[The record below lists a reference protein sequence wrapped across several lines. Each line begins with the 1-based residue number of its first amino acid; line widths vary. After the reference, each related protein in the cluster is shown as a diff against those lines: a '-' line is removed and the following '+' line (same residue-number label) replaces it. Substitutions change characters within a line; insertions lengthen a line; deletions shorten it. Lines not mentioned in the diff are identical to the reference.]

1 MMKTITPSPI
11 LVFWLLSSTVDAQS
25 SWGPVVSPNAPLHT
39 WDVSFAPMIV
49 AHVCAVFFIVS
60 FALSLRHCSDVDL
73 AAADNCSSSGPQ
85 GIDPK
90 LLDTFPILVYSA
102 VKSLKFGKAAA
113 LECAVCLSEFDQQ
126 DTLRLLPKCNH
137 VFHPQCIDA
146 WLASHVTCP
155 VCRSRL
161 KPAEEHRRG
170 ENDVAIE
177 IPNEVIH
184 APQVLDE
191 SSGSRTERHSGDRRG
206 MGGQG
211 HGEVQSQIVGGS

>member
-1 MMKTITPSPI
+1 M
-11 LVFWLLSSTVDAQS
+11 
-25 SWGPVVSPNAPLHT
+25 
-39 WDVSFAPMIV
+39 FAPSS
-49 AHVCAVFFIVS
+49 FIVS

-90 LLDTFPILVYSA
+90 ITRPPSPSSCIPR

-191 SSGSRTERHSGDRRG
+191 SSGSRKERHSGDRRVWGGKDTERYNLRLLEDLRKQITVSHGG
-206 MGGQG
+206 MRRSASCNVLRRRR
-211 HGEVQSQIVGGS
+211 GEENRQNSEC